1 MQSKEIATLILAF
14 TLPLL
19 IKFLFL
25 AIISITNPSP
35 ENIEK
40 SAELIA
46 ESAIIE
52 WLASLPV
59 IIVAVLI
66 IVFINF
72 LKWIGVIKQPQL
84 KLLRC
89 SVRSA

>member
-1 MQSKEIATLILAF
+1 
-14 TLPLL
+14 
-19 IKFLFL
+19 
-25 AIISITNPSP
+25 
-35 ENIEK
+35 
-40 SAELIA
+40 LIA